1 MSVPATN
8 MAESVTPVRSSSKAK
23 PLGVRLID
31 AGYIN
36 EAQLNL
42 ALREKDRGGGYLGEV
57 LVSLGFISEDVL
69 TESLA
74 VETHTQVVD
83 VLSVVI
89 HEDVLQRVP
98 YAIAKRHRLLPLAEE
113 GGVLTVAMADPF
125 DIVAI
130 DSIEQLTGAQLEI
143 TSAPDSDIADAL
155 ERHYAETSSIEDT
168 VEALMRDG
176 AIPLDGEEGSES
188 PMVRLA
194 DQIIAHAIKLR
205 ATDIHIEPEERIVR
219 IRMRVDGVLRQEI
232 LIPSRLRSGLSARIK
247 LMAELNVTEKRLPQ
261 DGRIRFLYGRR
272 DIDLRISTL
281 PTNHGES
288 IVMRVLESS
297 DARPGFSELGFS
309 DAVESELRDVIERP
323 FGMVLV
329 TGPTGSGKTTTL
341 YTALAEVD
349 ALRRSI
355 FTLED
360 PIEYAIP
367 LVRQTQVRTDIGMTF
382 AAGLRAL
389 LRQDPDVILVGE
401 MRDVET
407 AQLAVRAAL
416 TGHLV
421 FSTLHTNNAV
431 GVIPRVIDM
440 GVERY
445 LLPAAL
451 TAIIGQRLV
460 RSLCDACRVR
470 DPATA
475 QWRDKFPEILGTV
488 SELCAAQGCE
498 SCLGSGF
505 KGRRAIFEA
514 LVVDDD
520 FHDPIVEAASPAH
533 LEQLALSKGMHSMLM
548 DGLRKAGLGL
558 TSVEEVLRVVR

>member
-1 MSVPATN
+1 MATVAAEAAP
-8 MAESVTPVRSSSKAK
+8 AESAVASKPRGK
-23 PLGVRLID
+23 PLGVRLVE
-31 AGYIN
+31 AGFIN
-36 EAQLNL
+36 DAQLDL
-42 ALREKDRGGGYLGEV
+42 ALREKDRNGGYLGEV
-57 LVSLGFISEDVL
+57 LVNLGFITEDVL

-74 VETHTQVVD
+74 VETRTQVVD
-83 VLSVVI
+83 VLNAVI
-89 HEDVLQRVP
+89 DDQVLQRVP
-98 YAIAKRHRLLPLAEE
+98 YDVAKKHRLLPLSEDA
-113 GGVLTVAMADPF
+113 GILTVAMADPY
-125 DIVAI
+125 DVVAI
-130 DSIEQLTGAQLEI
+130 DNVEKLSGLQLEV
-143 TSAPDSDIADAL
+143 TSAAESDIGDAL

-176 AIPLDGEEGSES
+176 AIPIDADAAAES

-194 DQIIAHAIKLR
+194 DQIIAHAVKLR

-219 IRMRVDGVLRQEI
+219 IRMRVDGVLRQEL
-232 LIPSRLRSGLSARIK
+232 LIPTRLRSGLAARFK
-247 LMAELNVTEKRLPQ
+247 LMSELNVTEKRVPQ

-272 DIDLRISTL
+272 DIDLRVSTL

-297 DARPGFSELGFS
+297 DSRPGFNKLGLA
-309 DAVESELRDVIERP
+309 DKVLTDLKEVIDRP

-341 YTALAEVD
+341 YTALSEVD

-360 PIEYAIP
+360 PIEYGIP
-367 LVRQTQVRTDIGMTF
+367 LVRQTQVRSDIGMTF

-421 FSTLHTNNAV
+421 FSTLHTNSAV
-431 GVIPRVIDM
+431 GVIPRVVDM

-451 TAIIGQRLV
+451 TAVVGQRLV
-460 RSLCDACRVR
+460 RKLCPNCRIEDRDA
-470 DPATA
+470 D
-475 QWRDKFPEILGTV
+475 QWRQRFPEQLATTQ
-488 SELCAAQGCE
+488 ELWAAGACD
-498 SCLGSGF
+498 SCLHAGYA
-505 KGRRAIFEA
+505 GRQAIFEA
-514 LVVDDD
+514 LIVDDD
-520 FHDPIVEAASPAH
+520 FHDPIVDNAGPAE
-533 LEQLALSKGMHSMLM
+533 LEKLALSKGMQSMFM
-548 DGLRKAGLGL
+548 DGLRKAGLGI

>member
-1 MSVPATN
+1 MSVPASN
-8 MAESVTPVRSSSKAK
+8 MAEPGMPVRPASKTK

-83 VLSVVI
+83 VLSAVI

-98 YAIAKRHRLLPLAEE
+98 YAVAKRHRLLPLAEE

-130 DSIEQLTGAQLEI
+130 DAIEQLTGVQLEI

-176 AIPLDGEEGSES
+176 AIPLDGDEGSES

-194 DQIIAHAIKLR
+194 DQIIAHAVKLR

-232 LIPSRLRSGLSARIK
+232 LIPSRLRSGLAARVK
-247 LMAELNVTEKRLPQ
+247 LMAELNVTEKRVPQ

-297 DARPGFSELGFS
+297 DSRPNFSQLGFS
-309 DAVESELRDVIERP
+309 DAVERELRDVIERP

-341 YTALAEVD
+341 YTALSEVD

-367 LVRQTQVRTDIGMTF
+367 LVRQTQVRSAIGMTF

-389 LRQDPDVILVGE
+389 LRRDPDVILVGE

-445 LLPAAL
+445 LLPSAL

-460 RSLCDACRVR
+460 CRLCDACRVR
-470 DPATA
+470 DPAA
-475 QWRDKFPEILGTV
+475 DQWRDKFPEILGSV
-488 SELCAAQGCE
+488 SELWAAQGCE
-498 SCLGSGF
+498 RCLGSGYS
-505 KGRRAIFEA
+505 GRRAIFEA
-514 LVVDDD
+514 LVIDED
-520 FHDPIVEAASPAH
+520 FHDPIVEAASPAS
-533 LEQLALSKGMHSMLM
+533 LEQLALSKGMHSMFM

>member
-1 MSVPATN
+1 MAAAPEAIATQPA
-8 MAESVTPVRSSSKAK
+8 APPARQK
-23 PLGVRLID
+23 PLGARLVE

-36 EAQLNL
+36 DAQLDL
-42 ALREKDRGGGYLGEV
+42 ALREKDRSGDYLGEV
-57 LVSLGFISEDVL
+57 LVKLGFISEDVL

-74 VETHTQVVD
+74 VETQTQVVD
-83 VLSVVI
+83 VLNAVI
-89 HEDVLQRVP
+89 DDEVLQRVP
-98 YAIAKRHRLLPLAEE
+98 YDLAKRHSLLPLGTE
-113 GGVLTVAMADPF
+113 GGLLTVAMADPF
-125 DIVAI
+125 DVVAI
-130 DSIEQLTGAQLEI
+130 DAIETHTGHQLEV
-143 TSAPDSDIADAL
+143 TSAPETDIADAL

-176 AIPLDGEEGSES
+176 AIPVDGDEAAES
-188 PMVRLA
+188 PMLRLA
-194 DQIIAHAIKLR
+194 DQIIAQAIKLR

-219 IRMRVDGVLRQEI
+219 IRMRVDGVLRQEL
-232 LIPSRLRSGLSARIK
+232 LIPTRLRSGLSARFK
-247 LMAELNVTEKRLPQ
+247 LMAELNVTEKRVPQ

-272 DIDLRISTL
+272 DVDLRVSTL

-297 DARPGFSELGFS
+297 DSRPGFNDLGLSEKVQNDLQ
-309 DAVESELRDVIERP
+309 EVIDRP
-323 FGMVLV
+323 YGMVLV

-341 YTALAEVD
+341 YTALSQVD

-367 LVRQTQVRTDIGMTF
+367 LVRQTQVKTDIGMTF

-401 MRDVET
+401 MRDTET

-421 FSTLHTNNAV
+421 FSTLHTNDAV
-431 GVIPRVIDM
+431 GVIPRLVDM

-445 LLPAAL
+445 LIPAAL
-451 TAIIGQRLV
+451 TAVLGQRLL
-460 RSLCDACRVR
+460 RSLCPACRIP
-470 DPATA
+470 DPSADR
-475 QWRDKFPEILGTV
+475 WRERYPEQLGSAET
-488 SELCAAQGCE
+488 LWMAAGCE
-498 SCLGSGF
+498 ACMHSGYT
-505 KGRRAIFEA
+505 GRQAIFEG
-514 LVVDDD
+514 LIVDDD
-520 FHDPIVEAASPAH
+520 FHDPILDGSSPAH
-533 LEQLALSKGMHSMLM
+533 LEELAIGKGMVSMFM
-548 DGLRKAGLGL
+548 DGLHKAGLGM